1 MTEIDWRTLKLFD
14 LSKARVKVVMKER
27 SVLPALI
34 EVVDGGWDFTVSVA
48 VAVKEEGWQVREMGE
63 STRQSAETHKG
74 ASGSKREEEGRSTT
88 GKGTSVGAVG
98 RTLEWRGG
106 QKAENAP
113 GRTRGKNK
121 MLVGYSLSQPP
132 LQLDSKRQ
140 RAGSAGPKQA
150 GGAKAQLTLQD
161 GFRGSKVMSRAHP
174 FSKPNLRTEIDVGWK
189 KEIHG
194 KDPF

>member
-1 MTEIDWRTLKLFD
+1 MVPKENSEVEGRFKEGWIELRGLPFHLWSEVHLKKIMEQWGTVTEIDWRTLKLFD

-27 SVLPALI
+27 LVLSALI
-34 EVVDGGWDFTVSVA
+34 EVVNGGWDFTVSVV

-63 STRQSAETHKG
+63 STRQSTKTHKG
-74 ASGSKREEEGRSTT
+74 TGGSKREEEGRSTA

-121 MLVGYSLSQPP
+121 TLVGYS
-132 LQLDSKRQ
+132 
-140 RAGSAGPKQA
+140 
-150 GGAKAQLTLQD
+150 
-161 GFRGSKVMSRAHP
+161 
-174 FSKPNLRTEIDVGWK
+174 
-189 KEIHG
+189 
-194 KDPF
+194 

>member
-63 STRQSAETHKG
+63 STRESAETHMG
-74 ASGSKREEEGRSTT
+74 TVGSKREEKGRSTA

-98 RTLEWRGG
+98 RTLGW
-106 QKAENAP
+106 
-113 GRTRGKNK
+113 
-121 MLVGYSLSQPP
+121 
-132 LQLDSKRQ
+132 
-140 RAGSAGPKQA
+140 
-150 GGAKAQLTLQD
+150 AK
-161 GFRGSKVMSRAHP
+161 G
-174 FSKPNLRTEIDVGWK
+174 
-189 KEIHG
+189 
-194 KDPF
+194 

>member
-34 EVVDGGWDFTVSVA
+34 EMVDGGWDFTVSIA

-63 STRQSAETHKG
+63 STRQSTEAHMGTDG
-74 ASGSKREEEGRSTT
+74 NKREEECRSTT
-88 GKGTSVGAVG
+88 GKRTSVGAVG

-113 GRTRGKNK
+113 GRTRGMNK
-121 MLVGYSLSQPP
+121 TLVGNSWSQPP
-132 LQLDSKRQ
+132 LHSNSKRH

-150 GGAKAQLTLQD
+150 GGVKA
-161 GFRGSKVMSRAHP
+161 
-174 FSKPNLRTEIDVGWK
+174 
-189 KEIHG
+189 
-194 KDPF
+194 